1 MRIGIDYTSAAT
13 QGAGIG
19 RYTRELMRALL
30 ALPSNNRYSFFYAS
44 PNRID
49 ESSFQSPT
57 SNLKPPISNLQ
68 LPTSNLQ
75 LPTSN
80 LQHLPFHDK
89 WLMRLWQRFQ
99 IPLPVE
105 LIVGKIDLFHSPDF
119 TLPPTLPGVPTLLTV
134 HDLSFV
140 RDPDSAW
147 PSLRAFLNK
156 AVPRSVKRATHVLA
170 DSLATKNDLIELF
183 GTSAEKITVLYG
195 GVEARFA
202 PVPDRAEIDRVCAK
216 YQLPRPFIL
225 SVGTLQPRKNYGRLI
240 QAFAEIIKHPAWR
253 APASRIGRE
262 QNGARTLRVSKTKWS
277 RRMRAVESKDA
288 GHLTQ
293 PHPSTSRR
301 AHAAREQNEVES
313 KDARHSA
320 QDADLHLVIAGGQG
334 WLYES
339 IFDQVKLLGLEN
351 RVHFPGFVDDADLP
365 ALYSAAEVFAY
376 VSTYEGFGLPLL
388 EAMACGT
395 PAVASNVSSLPEVIG
410 DAGLQVDP
418 RDVSAIAR
426 AFDQMLTK
434 SDLRATSIAAG
445 IERARTFTWEKAAGE
460 LLAIY
465 DKMKG

>member
-30 ALPSNNRYSFFYAS
+30 AAPSPHHYSFFYAS
-44 PNRID
+44 PDRID
-49 ESSFQSPT
+49 ESA
-57 SNLKPPISNLQ
+57 ISNQ
-68 LPTSNLQ
+68 QSAIKR
-75 LPTSN
+75 
-80 LQHLPFHDK
+80 LPFHDK
-89 WLMRLWQRFQ
+89 WLMRLWQRFR

-105 LIVGKIDLFHSPDF
+105 LIVGKVDLFHSPDF

-170 DSLATKNDLIELF
+170 DSIATKNDIIELF
-183 GTSAEKITVLYG
+183 GTAPEKITVLYG

-202 PVPDRAEIDRVCAK
+202 PVRAQAEIDRVCAK
-216 YQLPRPFIL
+216 YSLPRPFIL

-240 QAFAEIIKHPAWR
+240 QSVAQLIGIEHPER
-253 APASRIGRE
+253 
-262 QNGARTLRVSKTKWS
+262 NGAHLSTPLRFAQDA
-277 RRMRAVESKDA
+277 RAVESKDA
-288 GHLTQ
+288 
-293 PHPSTSRR
+293 
-301 AHAAREQNEVES
+301 
-313 KDARHSA
+313 
-320 QDADLHLVIAGGQG
+320 LHLVIAGGKG

-351 RVHFPGFVDDADLP
+351 RVHFPGFVGDADLP
-365 ALYSAAEVFAY
+365 ALYSAAEVCAY

-410 DAGLQVDP
+410 DVGLQVDP

-426 AFDQMLTK
+426 ALDQMLTQ
-434 SDLRATSIAAG
+434 SDLRAASIAAG
-445 IERARTFTWEKAAGE
+445 IERARTFTWEKAARE

-465 DKMKG
+465 DAMKG